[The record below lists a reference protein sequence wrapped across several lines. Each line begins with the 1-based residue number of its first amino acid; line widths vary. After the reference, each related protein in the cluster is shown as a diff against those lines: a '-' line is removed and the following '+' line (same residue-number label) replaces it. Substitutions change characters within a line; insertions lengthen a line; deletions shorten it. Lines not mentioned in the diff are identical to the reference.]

1 MKILVLPDIHGRTF
15 WKGACEDIESYD
27 KVLFLGDY
35 FDPYE
40 FEGISVTAAIGNFQE
55 ILDLKQQYSDKVM
68 LLLGNHDLPYMFEEY
83 YNLSYFH
90 CRHAEEYHLTIGNL
104 LRTNANLLTF
114 SCVIDDIL
122 FTHAG
127 VESQWFIDTFHCQAN
142 DAAEISAMLN
152 TLADSAEGLKKLYS
166 VSFHRGGFDKHGS
179 CVWADVDEM
188 KADASNTS
196 NPLRDIRQVFGH
208 TLQAEYDSNDE
219 IQYGKALEFGNCKMV
234 DTARAYALDSDSFT
248 LQPA

>member
-1 MKILVLPDIHGRTF
+1 
-15 WKGACEDIESYD
+15 
-27 KVLFLGDY
+27 
-35 FDPYE
+35 
-40 FEGISVTAAIGNFQE
+40 
-55 ILDLKQQYSDKVM
+55 
-68 LLLGNHDLPYMFEEY
+68 
-83 YNLSYFH
+83 
-90 CRHAEEYHLTIGNL
+90 
-104 LRTNANLLTF
+104 
-114 SCVIDDIL
+114 
-122 FTHAG
+122 
-127 VESQWFIDTFHCQAN
+127 
-142 DAAEISAMLN
+142 MLN
-152 TLADSAEGLKKLYS
+152 TLADTAEGLKKLYS